1 MAKSL
6 KPVPLKPFIHGDACS
21 WADIKERLD
30 PAWSY
35 VVIETTADTPS
46 ADIFHTVSALLAEH
60 AAAIRKQEICRETS
74 SGKLLMLVQILPEQ
88 AEALKRKLL
97 NPMLPPSV
105 AVYFYAHTP
114 VGDES

>member
-1 MAKSL
+1 MTRAT
-6 KPVPLKPFIHGDACS
+6 PRNVCS
-21 WADIKERLD
+21 WAEIKERLD

-46 ADIFHTVSALLAEH
+46 ADVFHTVSALLAEH

-74 SGKLLMLVQILPEQ
+74 SGKLLMLVQIRPELT
-88 AEALKRKLL
+88 EALKRKLL

-105 AVYFYAHTP
+105 TVYFYEHTP

>member
-6 KPVPLKPFIHGDACS
+6 KPVPLKPFIHGAACS